1 MRHSD
6 YVKDTDLTI
15 FISNYYRRN
24 LKMANINHTY
34 LLGNLTRDPD
44 LKYTNEGM
52 AIAEMGIAVNRRWRD
67 LSGEENNAV
76 DYFNVTAWNS
86 LAENCAAGLKKGDR
100 VILGGHLNLRS
111 WENKEGKK
119 YNIINI
125 TADVVAL
132 SLEFAGKSSQADLTA
147 KLKKKASAKV
157 QKKQPEDKTEYGEKS
172 TPADIKQPLDYALHE
187 L

>member
-1 MRHSD
+1 
-6 YVKDTDLTI
+6 
-15 FISNYYRRN
+15 
-24 LKMANINHTY
+24 MANINHTY
-34 LLGNLTRDPD
+34 LLGNLTRDPE

-67 LSGEENNAV
+67 FSGEENNSV
-76 DYFNVTAWNS
+76 DYFNITAWNS

-132 SLEFAGKSSQADLTA
+132 SLEFASKNSQADLSA
-147 KLKKKASAKV
+147 KPKKKASAQA
-157 QKKQPEDKTEYGEKS
+157 QKKQTEDAQVTGEQYL
-172 TPADIKQPLDYALHE
+172 ADGSN
-187 L
+187 

>member
-1 MRHSD
+1 
-6 YVKDTDLTI
+6 
-15 FISNYYRRN
+15 
-24 LKMANINHTY
+24 MANINHTY

-52 AIAEMGIAVNRRWRD
+52 AIAEMGIAVNRKWRD
-67 LSGEENNAV
+67 LSGEENNTV

-86 LAENCAAGLKKGDR
+86 LAENCAADLKKGDR

-119 YNIINI
+119 YNIVNI

-132 SLEFAGKSSQADLTA
+132 SLEFGNKKSQADLTV
-147 KLKKKASAKV
+147 KPKKKALAQA
-157 QKKQPEDKTEYGEKS
+157 QKKQPEDMAEHGEKLLS
-172 TPADIKQPLDYALHE
+172 ADIKQSPDNALQE
-187 L
+187 F